1 MFCLRLFVRH
11 DVSFPYFCLHCV
23 FKAAVVDVEQGQVNL
38 GIMAGERRAALAKV
52 AELLEQ
58 KRHLARLL
66 TFMELRPVNRN
77 LCYNLALCI

>member
-1 MFCLRLFVRH
+1 MLLFALC
-11 DVSFPYFCLHCV
+11 YA

-58 KRHLARLL
+58 KRLLVRLL
-66 TFMELRPVNRN
+66 Q
-77 LCYNLALCI
+77 A